1 MNVSGVSGLFTSL
14 AVPRAKDQPVLNQ
27 MEALRPSPDAPTA
40 NIRKAMKA
48 AAAREQGQL
57 VDKLA

>member
-1 MNVSGVSGLFTSL
+1 MNLGGVSSLLSTL

-48 AAAREQGQL
+48 AAAREQGRL
-57 VDKLA
+57 VDKMA